1 MSTKI
6 KLLALY
12 KEQLITFLDE
22 LIEQFPREGD
32 LVILRVF
39 FGNQID
45 TATVIE
51 IFLERIND
59 NSNQL
64 RKMIKE
70 RNETFFLEHDAFYG
84 TDQSKVSHFRN
95 LWLSNDLDDETK
107 TTIWNWVDI
116 FVSIADK
123 YSKEKD

>member
-6 KLLALY
+6 KLLSLY
-12 KEQLITFLDE
+12 KEQLIAFLDE
-22 LIEQFPREGD
+22 LIEQFPSEGD

-45 TATVIE
+45 TSTVIE

-107 TTIWNWVDI
+107 ITIWNWIDI

-123 YSKEKD
+123 YSKEED